1 MSTQERELRTE
12 FLAEKTAELF
22 EEHLFPVCPPMCAL
36 ATDIFFIG
44 EKNELPV
51 ADMIK
56 ERLQVYLDNDEDK
69 DDASRAADEA
79 LIKRLDLSMERDPA
93 PDFAG
98 AIARFYYEGLNPGA
112 QAGIAAYTQAIEAEL
127 GPPRASYRIK
137 DHDQSNFRDLIGYY
151 TYSIF
156 DISFVEFEGYMLML
170 VFGSDE

>member
-1 MSTQERELRTE
+1 MNTQDRELRTE
-12 FLAEKTAELF
+12 FLAEKTAELL
-22 EEHLFPVCPPMCAL
+22 EEHLLPVCPEMCSIAS
-36 ATDIFFIG
+36 DIFFIG

-69 DDASRAADEA
+69 DDATRAADEA
-79 LIKRLDLSMERDPA
+79 LIKRLDLSMERDPQ

-98 AIARFYYEGLNPGA
+98 ALSRFFDSLGA
-112 QAGIAAYTQAIEAEL
+112 EAEHGIAAYIQAAQQEL
-127 GPPRASYRIK
+127 GAPRASYRIK
-137 DHDQSNFRDLIGYY
+137 DDEHSNFRDLIGYY